1 MLESLSTKLQ
11 KVLRDLKGE
20 GRVSD
25 RHIEE
30 SMREIRIALLEADV
44 NFKVAKDFIA
54 RIKEKSLGQEVINS
68 LTPGQQVVKI
78 VRDELIELFGR
89 ESVGLGFAKVPPTV
103 VMMVGLQGSG
113 KTTTTGKLALWLKK
127 GGRRPLVV
135 STDVYRPAAIEQL
148 AVVARDVGVP
158 VFEDSTPKDPV
169 ALSRKALLQAR
180 NVGYDVLLIDTAGRL
195 HIDETLMQELQHI
208 QSTVEPK
215 EILLVAD
222 AMTGQDAVNSAKE
235 FDQRL
240 QLSGVILSK
249 MDGDAR
255 GGASLSITSITGKPI
270 KFIGVGERYE
280 ALEVFHPDRMAGR
293 ILGMGDV
300 LGLIERA
307 EEAVDEAQAEAMI
320 KKLRRDE
327 FTLDDF
333 RDQLRQVRKLGPLQ
347 QVLGMLPQTGPFKGL
362 DKVQVDEKQL
372 LHVEAIINSMT
383 PRERANYKII
393 DGSRRR
399 RISRGCGRP
408 VSEVNRLLKQ
418 YMQARKMMKQMSQGF
433 LGKKLPK
440 LNFPF

>member
-127 GGRRPLVV
+127 GGRRPLVA

-158 VFEDSTPKDPV
+158 VFEDSTLKDPV

-393 DGSRRR
+393 DGSRRK

>member
-89 ESVGLGFAKVPPTV
+89 ESVGLGFAKIPPTV

-158 VFEDSTPKDPV
+158 VFEDSTLKDPV

-393 DGSRRR
+393 DGSRRK

>member
-158 VFEDSTPKDPV
+158 VFEDSTLKDPV

-393 DGSRRR
+393 DGSRRK

-408 VSEVNRLLKQ
+408 VSEINRLLKQ

>member
-11 KVLRDLKGE
+11 KVMRDLKGE
-20 GRVSD
+20 GRISD

-44 NFKVAKDFIA
+44 NFKVAKDFIS
-54 RIKEKSLGQEVINS
+54 RIKEKSLGQEVLNS

-78 VRDELIELFGR
+78 VRDELVDLFGR
-89 ESVGLGFAKVPPTV
+89 ESVGLTFAKFPPTV
-103 VMMVGLQGSG
+103 IMMVGLQGSG

-127 GGRRPLVV
+127 NGHRPLVV

-148 AVVARDVGVP
+148 SVVARDVAVP
-158 VFEDSTPKDPV
+158 VFEDSSLKDPV
-169 ALSRKALLQAR
+169 SLSRKALQQAR

-195 HIDETLMQELQHI
+195 HIDETLMQELQEI

-240 QLSGVILSK
+240 QLSGVVLSK

-255 GGASLSITSITGKPI
+255 GGASLSITTITGKPI

-300 LGLIERA
+300 LSLIERA
-307 EEAVDEAQAEAMI
+307 EEAVDEAQAEEML

-347 QVLGMLPQTGPFKGL
+347 QVIGMLPQLGPFKGL

-372 LHVEAIINSMT
+372 LHIEAIINSMT
-383 PRERANYKII
+383 PRERSHYKII
-393 DGSRRR
+393 NGSRRK
-399 RISRGCGRP
+399 RISQGCGRP

-418 YMQARKMMKQMSQGF
+418 YIQARKMMKQMSQGM
-433 LGKKLPK
+433 LAKKFPK

>member
-11 KVLRDLKGE
+11 KVMRDLKGE
-20 GRVSD
+20 GRISD

-44 NFKVAKDFIA
+44 NFKVAKDFIS
-54 RIKEKSLGQEVINS
+54 RIKEKSLGQEVLNS

-78 VRDELIELFGR
+78 VRDELVDLFGR
-89 ESVGLGFAKVPPTV
+89 ESVGLTFAKFPPTV
-103 VMMVGLQGSG
+103 IMMVGLQGSG

-127 GGRRPLVV
+127 NGHRPLVV

-148 AVVARDVGVP
+148 SVVARDVAVP
-158 VFEDSTPKDPV
+158 VFEDSSLKDPV
-169 ALSRKALLQAR
+169 SLSRKALQQAR

-195 HIDETLMQELQHI
+195 HIDETLMQELQEI

-240 QLSGVILSK
+240 QLSGVVLSK

-255 GGASLSITSITGKPI
+255 GGASLSITTITGKPI

-300 LGLIERA
+300 LSLIERA
-307 EEAVDEAQAEAMI
+307 EEAVDEAQAEEML

-347 QVLGMLPQTGPFKGL
+347 QVIGMLPQLGPFKGL

-372 LHVEAIINSMT
+372 LHIEAIINSMT
-383 PRERANYKII
+383 PRERSHYKII
-393 DGSRRR
+393 NGSRRK
-399 RISRGCGRP
+399 RISQGCGRP

-418 YMQARKMMKQMSQGF
+418 YMQARKMMKQMSQGM
-433 LGKKLPK
+433 LAKKFPK

>member
-54 RIKEKSLGQEVINS
+54 RIKDKSLGQDVLNS

-78 VRDELIELFGR
+78 VRDELIDLFGR
-89 ESVGLGFAKVPPTV
+89 ESVGLTFAKVPPTV
-103 VMMVGLQGSG
+103 IMMVGLQGSG

-127 GGRRPLVV
+127 SGHRPLVV

-148 AVVARDVGVP
+148 SVVARDVGVP
-158 VFEDSTPKDPV
+158 VYEDPSQNDPV
-169 ALSRKALLQAR
+169 ALSRKALQQAR
-180 NVGYDVLLIDTAGRL
+180 NVGYDLLLIDTAGRL

-208 QSTVEPK
+208 QSVVEPK

-222 AMTGQDAVNSAKE
+222 AMTGQDAVNSARE

-240 QLSGVILSK
+240 ELSGVILSK

-255 GGASLSITSITGKPI
+255 GGASLSITTITGKPI

-300 LGLIERA
+300 LSLIERA
-307 EEAVDEAQAEAMI
+307 EETVDEAQAEAML

-347 QVLGMLPQTGPFKGL
+347 QVIGMLPQLGPFKGL

-393 DGSRRR
+393 DGRRR
-399 RISRGCGRP
+399 KRIARGCGRP

-433 LGKKLPK
+433 LAKKLPK